1 MNPIG
6 VIGGIGPESTIDYYR
21 LLIEVYQQRR
31 TDGSYP
37 AVIINSVDLGQM
49 IRLVAANDLAALEA
63 LILVELDRLARSG
76 ATIGLLA
83 ANTPHIVYDALE
95 KSSPLPLVSIVETTC
110 SAAKRA
116 KFKRVGLFGTRFTMQ
131 GGFYQKVFHR
141 EGIEIVIPS
150 EPEQADLHARYM
162 GELVKGNFTAETR
175 ERAVTV
181 ARRLHKDHGIEAL
194 ILGGTELPLLLRG
207 ATGLD
212 LPLLDTTRL
221 HVEHVVTLALLD
233 EDAPADQGPPVPGG
247 ATSPAAPKPS
257 AQRAPEPVMTGAPS
271 TKPEPAKS
279 GKSKKKGR

>member
-49 IRLVAANDLAALEA
+49 IRLVAANDLGSLEA
-63 LILVELDRLARSG
+63 LILIELDRLCRAG

-116 KFKRVGLFGTRFTMQ
+116 KVKRAGLFGTRFTMQ
-131 GGFYQKVFHR
+131 GGFYQKVFQR
-141 EGIEIVIPS
+141 EGIEIVIPN
-150 EPEQADLHARYM
+150 EPEMADLHARYM

-181 ARRLHKDHGIEAL
+181 ARRLQKDHGIEAL

-233 EDAPADQGPPVPGG
+233 EDAPADQGPPIPG
-247 ATSPAAPKPS
+247 APPAPRQTAPIV
-257 AQRAPEPVMTGAPS
+257 APEPVGKAASGPKTDAP
-271 TKPEPAKS
+271 KS